1 MTSRNHI
8 SSKFT
13 STLGEI
19 AGVSSINIVFVEALS
34 LVWVISLIIHSQ
46 KGRPVGLTHAMI
58 SALAHFGFSCPIHA
72 GGGLRRRRW
81 RRKMDLSSAR
91 SKTVVLVSGC
101 LVDHCTSA
109 GAHSCVRKCQEGCL
123 LRTTSHQVL
132 LRQFLSSVLDG
143 RVSVE
148 RNLLPPTQVIHSAPL
163 VAGLLV

>member
-1 MTSRNHI
+1 
-8 SSKFT
+8 
-13 STLGEI
+13 
-19 AGVSSINIVFVEALS
+19 
-34 LVWVISLIIHSQ
+34 
-46 KGRPVGLTHAMI
+46 
-58 SALAHFGFSCPIHA
+58 
-72 GGGLRRRRW
+72 
-81 RRKMDLSSAR
+81 MDLSSAR

-148 RNLLPPTQVIHSAPL
+148 RNLLPPTQVIPLAPL
-163 VAGLLV
+163 L